1 MLIAEQA
8 IVQFQNFIAS
18 QVAKHGGVYVAY
30 VLGKAR
36 TGTVVIRA
44 GFEEIRA
51 LGDSG
56 IVLVSLIKGLIVS
69 RSYGSMPFKTLS
81 FAAKE

>member
-51 LGDSG
+51 IGDFGNSSG
-56 IVLVSLIKGLIVS
+56 QPHKRAHCL
-69 RSYGSMPFKTLS
+69 
-81 FAAKE
+81 KELWEYAF